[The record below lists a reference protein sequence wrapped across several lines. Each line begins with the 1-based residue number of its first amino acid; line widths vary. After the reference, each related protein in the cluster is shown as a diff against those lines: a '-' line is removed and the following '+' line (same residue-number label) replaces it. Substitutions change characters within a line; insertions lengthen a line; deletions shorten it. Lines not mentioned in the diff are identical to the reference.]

1 MGADMIAAD
10 VMVRNVVSVK
20 PDDTVGDV
28 INLLLEHD
36 ISAVPVVDD
45 DNKIVGILSEA
56 DLIHR
61 REIDTEKAHRWWIE
75 AVLPA
80 SKLANEFAKA
90 HGQRVYE
97 VMSPKVVTAE
107 EDTPLGEIAA
117 LLERHRIKRVPI
129 VRDGKLVG
137 IVSRSNLIQALAS
150 AMPHANGPT
159 AADRQIRLD
168 LLDRLAQQKWTD
180 FGETNVIVKDGVV
193 HLWGLVYTPDE
204 RKALVALAQEVP
216 SVVSVSDEMI
226 PSY

>member
-1 MGADMIAAD
+1 MIAAD
-10 VMVRNVVSVK
+10 VMVRNVVTAR
-20 PDDTVGDV
+20 PDDTVGNVVD
-28 INLLLEHD
+28 LLLEHD

-45 DNKIVGILSEA
+45 QNRVVGILSEA

-61 REIDTEKAHRWWIE
+61 QENDTEKAHRWWIE

-80 SKLANEFAKA
+80 SKLAGEFTKA
-90 HGQRVYE
+90 HGQRVDE
-97 VMSPKVVTAE
+97 VMSADVITAA

-117 LLERHRIKRVPI
+117 VLERHRIKRVPI

-150 AMPHANGPT
+150 AMPHADRPT
-159 AADRQIRLD
+159 ATDQQIRLD
-168 LLDRLAQQKWTD
+168 LLDRLAHEKWTD

-193 HLWGLVYTPDE
+193 HLWGLVYTPAE
-204 RKALVALAQEVP
+204 RGALLALAQEVP

-226 PSY
+226 PGY

>member
-1 MGADMIAAD
+1 MIAAD

-20 PDDTVGDV
+20 PDDSVGDV
-28 INLLLEHD
+28 VDLLLEHD

-45 DNKIVGILSEA
+45 DKNVIGILSEA

-61 REIDTEKAHRWWIE
+61 QETETERAHHWWVE

-80 SKLANEFAKA
+80 SRLANEFTKA
-90 HGQRVYE
+90 HGQRVDE
-97 VMSPKVVTAE
+97 VMSADVITAA
-107 EDTPLGEIAA
+107 EDTPLGEIAT

-150 AMPHANGPT
+150 TMPHPDGPT
-159 AADRQIRLD
+159 ASDRQIRLD
-168 LLDRLAQQKWTD
+168 LLDRLAHQKWTN

-193 HLWGLVYTPDE
+193 HLWGLVYTPAE
-204 RKALVALAQEVP
+204 RKALVTLAEEVP
-216 SVVSVSDEMI
+216 GVVNISDEMI

>member
-1 MGADMIAAD
+1 MIAAD

-20 PDDTVGDV
+20 PGDNVGEV
-28 INLLLEHD
+28 VNLLLEHD
-36 ISAVPVVDD
+36 ISAVPVVDEED
-45 DNKIVGILSEA
+45 RVVGILSEA

-61 REIDTEKAHRWWIE
+61 QEIDTDKPHRWWIE

-80 SKLANEFAKA
+80 SKLANEFTKA
-90 HGQRVYE
+90 HGQRVE
-97 VMSPKVVTAE
+97 EIMSPDVVTAA

-137 IVSRSNLIQALAS
+137 IVSRSNLIQGLAS
-150 AMPHANGPT
+150 AMPHADGPT
-159 AADRQIRLD
+159 ASDRQIRLD
-168 LLDRLAQQKWTD
+168 LLDRLAHQKWTE

-193 HLWGLVYTPDE
+193 HLWGLVYTPAE
-204 RKALVALAQEVP
+204 RKALVALAEEIP
-216 SVVSVSDEMI
+216 GVVGVSDEMI